1 MVLNMEFPE
10 KCREALVR
18 ARLGIDTIAAG
29 KMVVVMDDLERE
41 NEGDLICAA
50 EFVTA
55 KDVAF
60 MVRHTGGILCAPATA
75 ERLHELELHSMVNN
89 NRDPNNTAFTISIDY
104 RVGTTTG
111 ISASDRA
118 KTFRALANPNASK
131 QDFTSPG
138 HVFPLI
144 YTKGGVLR
152 REGHTEASVDLC
164 KLASLSAIA
173 VISELINDDG
183 EPKRLEDCKKFCET
197 FDIPLL
203 CVGDIKVYIQHLYKS
218 SAYHIAPPFSNQP
231 IPLDLSD
238 SGEIREPLRS
248 LVCHR
253 LMVDALMHRGQD
265 TSWKASTQISLKRS
279 DIFLEDT
286 RVAVF
291 KSLRTAQEHP
301 VIIYGRPEGK
311 EQVLVR
317 VHSECITGDLMG
329 STRCDCGDQLTAA
342 YKRIGEA
349 GMGIIIYVR
358 GHEGRGIS
366 LIEKV
371 RAYHLQNEEGLN
383 TYEANHKL
391 GFDSDIRR
399 YDMIPEILEQ
409 LMIKSIRL
417 LTNNP
422 RKISALGLLK
432 IDSIEPL
439 QTEAT
444 HDNAKYLLD
453 KQYIGGHRTNYS
465 SVFKDTEEA

>member
-1 MVLNMEFPE
+1 MDCTPDC
-10 KCREALVR
+10 KEALAR
-18 ARLGIDTIAAG
+18 ARVGINTIAAG
-29 KMVVVMDDLERE
+29 KMIVVMDDLERE

-50 EFVTA
+50 EFITA

-89 NRDPNNTAFTISIDY
+89 NRDPNNTAFTISVDY
-104 RVGTTTG
+104 RIGTTTG

-152 REGHTEASVDLC
+152 REGHTEVSVDLC
-164 KLASLSAIA
+164 KLASLSPIA
-173 VISELINDDG
+173 VISELITEDG
-183 EPKRLEDCKKFCET
+183 EPMRLKDCKEFCKT

-203 CVGDIKVYIQHLYKS
+203 CVGDIKIYIQHLCET
-218 SAYHIAPPFSNQP
+218 SAYHVAPPFSSKP
-231 IPLDLSD
+231 IPMHVSA
-238 SGEIREPLRS
+238 SGEIVEPLRS

-253 LMVDALMHRGQD
+253 LMVDLLAHRGQD
-265 TSWKASTQISLKRS
+265 TSWKASTLISLKRS
-279 DIFLEDT
+279 DILLKDS

-291 KSLRTAQEHP
+291 KSLRTGQDHP
-301 VIIYGRPEGK
+301 VIILGRPEGK
-311 EQVLVR
+311 KQVLVR
-317 VHSECITGDLMG
+317 VHSECITGDLLG
-329 STRCDCGDQLTAA
+329 STRCDCGAQLTAA

-366 LIEKV
+366 LVEKL
-371 RAYHLQNEEGLN
+371 RAYQLQTEDGLD

-391 GFDSDIRR
+391 GFESDIRR
-399 YDMIPEILEQ
+399 YNMIPEILEQ
-409 LMIKSIRL
+409 LHVKSICL
-417 LTNNP
+417 LSNNP
-422 RKISALGLLK
+422 RKISALESLK

-444 HDNAKYLLD
+444 GDNVKYLLD
-453 KQYIGGHRTNYS
+453 KQHIGGHRTNYS
-465 SVFKDTEEA
+465 ISSNEIEA